1 MDVKKIVLRIGRLFF
16 GLFLFSLGI
25 IMTINANLG
34 LQPWDVFHQGMS
46 KNLNITIGQANIM
59 VGATLII
66 VNSLLKEKL
75 GWGTLANMLFVGYF
89 MDLIL
94 LYNLVPKFDNYIL
107 RFMMMCGGM
116 FVLGVAS
123 YYYIGTGLGA
133 GPRDGLMVVITKK
146 TKKSVGLVRNCIEIT
161 ILILGIILG
170 GFFGWGTIFTAVTI
184 GFFIQFAF
192 KVFKFDVTTVEHRFI
207 DEDIRWLKQR
217 FISKSAKQTESD

>member
-1 MDVKKIVLRIGRLFF
+1 MDVKKIVLRIGRLFL

-34 LQPWDVFHQGMS
+34 LQPWDVFHQGMA
-46 KNLNITIGQANIM
+46 KNLNITIGQANII

-192 KVFKFDVTTVEHRFI
+192 KVFKFDVTTIEHRFI

-217 FISKSAKQTESD
+217 FLSKSQKTS